1 MRAAVKILF
10 LASEVAPYS
19 KTGGLADVAGAL
31 PAALAE
37 LGHEVVV
44 ATPHHSSLRARDPLQ
59 WLDRTLTL
67 RFPFGSETAT
77 YALAT
82 PRPRHRILFVGN
94 SRFFARSS
102 LYGDQRGDYPDNHLR
117 FAFFTMAS
125 LNATSVLDF
134 WPDVVH
140 LNDWQTGL
148 GSVALQRGYRGTS
161 LENARSV
168 FTIHNLAYQGVFPK
182 RAMDELGLPWELFVP
197 TGLEF
202 YDQLSF
208 LKAGIAFSDA
218 ITTVSPRYAQEIQ
231 TPESGWGLDG
241 LLRIRNHVLY
251 GILNG
256 VDVDEWNPA
265 TDRHLPHHYDAED
278 LSGKEQCKA
287 KLLEDFRLSP
297 GAERRGPPLFGIVS
311 RLVSQKGFDILL
323 PALPWLLEQEVRFVA
338 LGSGEPRFE
347 QGLRSLQRAFPR
359 KMGLHVGYDVALSH
373 LIEAGSDFFLMPS
386 LYEPCGLNQM
396 YSLLYGTAPIVR
408 SVGGLEDTV
417 IDVEAPDGNGIK
429 FGPFDPG
436 ALVGALR
443 RALALYSD
451 EPRFEAVRVR
461 GMRTDFSWKHSAREY
476 ETVYRGALPSRDLP
490 KARKAK

>member
-10 LASEVAPYS
+10 LASEVTPYS
-19 KTGGLADVAGAL
+19 KTGGLGDVAGAL

-44 ATPHHSSLRARDPLQ
+44 ATPHYTTVRAREPLDK
-59 WLDRTLTL
+59 LDRTLAL
-67 RFPFGSETAT
+67 RFPFGTEVAT
-77 YALAT
+77 YSVAN
-82 PRPRHRILFVGN
+82 PRPRQRILFVGN
-94 SRFFARSS
+94 ARFFARSG
-102 LYGDQRGDYPDNHLR
+102 LYGDQRGDYPDNHRR

-125 LNATSVLDF
+125 ISACALLEF

-148 GSVALQRGYRGTS
+148 GAVALRRGYRATP
-161 LENARSV
+161 LEGARSV
-168 FTIHNLAYQGVFPK
+168 FTIHNLAYQGMFPK

-218 ITTVSPRYAQEIQ
+218 LTTVSPGYAQEIQ
-231 TPESGWGLDG
+231 TPEAGWGLDG

-256 VDVDEWNPA
+256 VDVQEWNPGK
-265 TDRHLPHHYDAED
+265 DRYLPYHYGADD
-278 LSGKEQCKA
+278 LSGKAKCKA
-287 KLLEDFRLSP
+287 ALLNDFRLSR
-297 GAERRGPPLFGIVS
+297 GGGERGPPVFGIVS
-311 RLVSQKGFDILL
+311 RLVAQKGFDILL
-323 PALPWLLEQEVRFVA
+323 PALSWLLEQDVRFVG
-338 LGSGEPRFE
+338 LGSGEIRFE
-347 QGLRSLQRAFPR
+347 QGLRSLQRRFPE
-359 KMGLHVGYDVALSH
+359 KAGLFIGYDSALAH

-396 YSLLYGTAPIVR
+396 YSLLYGTIPVVR
-408 SVGGLEDTV
+408 RVGGLEDTV
-417 IDVEAPDGNGIK
+417 IDLDERGGNGIK

-436 ALVGALR
+436 ALVGAMR
-443 RALALYSD
+443 RALALYAD
-451 EPRFEAVRVR
+451 EPRFQAVRVR
-461 GMRTDFSWKHSAREY
+461 GMRTDFSWKHAAREY
-476 ETVYRGALPSRDLP
+476 ESVYLGREPGRDLP
-490 KARKAK
+490 EARKAE